1 MGGWGSLDRVRCFH
15 NRMIKEWHGRPG
27 EFSKSLGGRVD
38 M

>member
-1 MGGWGSLDRVRCFH
+1 MEGQGSSDHVHHFRDRVIR
-15 NRMIKEWHGRPG
+15 EWHGRPG